1 MLYVLC
7 PLLLLPHD
15 TQAGKDDV
23 MIVEPSAMIVEP
35 SADGRWKIVEQSSL
49 ASSTQTTTQNR
60 EARKGK
66 VEQLDLFQVEKGR
79 NEEVDVE
86 SAEKSSV
93 TLDLFEAE
101 KKVEEPKR
109 AEERGV
115 VNLNLF
121 VNKTRRRNIDR
132 DSKAFALI
140 SQSPSGNWVQR
151 DSSKN
156 KVHSCLYT
164 LYTLYPF

>member
-1 MLYVLC
+1 MLCVLC
-7 PLLLLPHD
+7 PLLFLPHD
-15 TQAGKDDV
+15 AQAGKDDV
-23 MIVEPSAMIVEP
+23 MIVEPAAMIVEP
-35 SADGRWKIVEQSSL
+35 PANGKWQVVEQSSL
-49 ASSTQTTTQNR
+49 ASSTQTTTQKKK
-60 EARKGK
+60 ARKGK

-121 VNKTRRRNIDR
+121 VNKTALRSIDR

-140 SQSPSGNWVQR
+140 SQNPSGNWVQ
-151 DSSKN
+151 N
-156 KVHSCLYT
+156 LLCM
-164 LYTLYPF
+164 